1 MRGQYKEWETT
12 AGGIR
17 SRISFGGTVWA
28 KTVLL
33 GEDSKIY
40 GWIKNQFTKMYWL

>member
-1 MRGQYKEWETT
+1 MRGQYKEWKTT

-17 SRISFGGTVWA
+17 SRKSSGGTVWA

-40 GWIKNQFTKMYWL
+40 G